1 MRLTIEKNY
10 QSLVEDDNGVKFYL
24 VANHFAEDCELLYPY
39 IQKIIAKSVTHTV
52 QSYAFSDV
60 TFSIA
65 AIEPNLS
72 KLAEK
77 RPIPFDV
84 VRILSV
90 IRSLFEEHSET
101 QRKMLVHM
109 FVTCTLFVSAPIR
122 EGLFYTVS
130 DERTELIEFLY
141 DITRNY
147 KKYLPQLKLPK
158 MYFEN
163 NYQYTQGLNRYVKR
177 RRDILLRSYRIYF
190 NDEDVVHIDSES
202 LSEYEDDEKVFDYI
216 NSLPQDPDTR
226 PPATCTLI

>member
-1 MRLTIEKNY
+1 MCLTIETNY

-39 IQKIIAKSVTHTV
+39 IQKIIAKNVTHTV
-52 QSYAFSDV
+52 QSDAFSDV
-60 TFSIA
+60 TFTIG
-65 AIEPNLS
+65 AIEPDLS

-77 RPIPFDV
+77 RTIPFDI

-90 IRSLFEEHSET
+90 IRSLFEERSYK
-101 QRKMLVHM
+101 QQKMLVHM
-109 FVTCTLFVSAPIR
+109 FITCTLFVSAPIR
-122 EGLFYTVS
+122 EGLFYTVN
-130 DERTELIEFLY
+130 DEHTELIEFLY
-141 DITRNY
+141 ETTRNY
-147 KKYLPQLKLPK
+147 KKYLPQVNLPK

-177 RRDILLRSYRIYF
+177 RRDILLRSYHVYP
-190 NDEDVVHIDSES
+190 NDEDVVHIDS
-202 LSEYEDDEKVFDYI
+202 SEYEDDKKVFDYI